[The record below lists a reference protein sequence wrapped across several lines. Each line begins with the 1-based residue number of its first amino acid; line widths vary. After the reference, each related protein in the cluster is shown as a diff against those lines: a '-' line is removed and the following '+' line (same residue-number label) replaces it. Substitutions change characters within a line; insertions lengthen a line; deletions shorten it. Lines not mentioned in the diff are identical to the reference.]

1 MITKA
6 QSKRYAPQPSLD
18 KKPKLSAM
26 ERGMLRWST
35 AERGDKVLDVHVGT
49 GLMLEYLNRNME
61 CEICGMSEDM
71 ETVRAARSRLR
82 NADIVYGSRED
93 IPWRE
98 STFDSVYIKQV
109 SAPVSRQSIS
119 EALRVLKPGGQMLV
133 GIRTLP
139 TPLRQ
144 LTELFHTE
152 VEDEPLKTQTK
163 ETTLLMMKELGC
175 TQITWQPTDLLNGLC
190 IGWKQIPPDTEEA

>member
-61 CEICGMSEDM
+61 CELETIRDMVHDNTISNEDVIDYID
-71 ETVRAARSRLR
+71 EVI
-82 NADIVYGSRED
+82 DI
-93 IPWRE
+93 
-98 STFDSVYIKQV
+98 
-109 SAPVSRQSIS
+109 
-119 EALRVLKPGGQMLV
+119 
-133 GIRTLP
+133 IR
-139 TPLRQ
+139 
-144 LTELFHTE
+144 
-152 VEDEPLKTQTK
+152 
-163 ETTLLMMKELGC
+163 
-175 TQITWQPTDLLNGLC
+175 
-190 IGWKQIPPDTEEA
+190 

>member
-18 KKPKLSAM
+18 QKPKLSAM
-26 ERGMLRWST
+26 EKGMLRWST

-49 GLMLEYLNRNME
+49 GLMLEYLSRNME

-71 ETVRAARSRLR
+71 ETLRAARSRLR

-98 STFDSVYIKQV
+98 GTFDSVYVKQMMV
-109 SAPVSRQSIS
+109 PISRQSIS
-119 EALRVLKPGGQMLV
+119 EALRVLKPGGQMLI
-133 GIRTLP
+133 GIRMLP

-144 LTELFHTE
+144 LAGFFHNE
-152 VEDEPLKTQTK
+152 AEDEPMKAQTK
-163 ETTLLMMKELGC
+163 EVTLSMMKELGC
-175 TQITWQPTDLLNGLC
+175 AQITWQPTDLLNGLC
-190 IGWKQIPPDTEEA
+190 IGWKPIPPDSEEA